1 MSPKPD
7 LNGDAVDPT
16 TVIDST
22 SHFHGDGA
30 AIVLDHCGVNI
41 NMCLQCR
48 SCSGGCPFTA
58 AMDHLPNEVLR
69 MLQFGL
75 VDEVLRCSTIWT
87 CVACNTCSAQCP
99 MAIDIAAMMD
109 VMRQMAVE
117 RNLAVAEPDVLAFHQ
132 EIMRSIQKYGRT
144 HKLEIML
151 RFKLK
156 TRRFFE
162 DTQTGLR
169 MLAKRK
175 LDLTPSRVK
184 DTDTLNKLMNHGR

>member
-1 MSPKPD
+1 M
-7 LNGDAVDPT
+7 VQ
-16 TVIDST
+16 
-22 SHFHGDGA
+22 
-30 AIVLDHCGVNI
+30 DHSGVNI
-41 NMCLQCR
+41 NTCLQCR
-48 SCSGGCPFTA
+48 TCSGGCPFTA
-58 AMDHLPNEVLR
+58 AMDHLPNEVVRL
-69 MLQFGL
+69 LQFGL
-75 VDEVLRCSTIWT
+75 IDEVLRCSTIWT

-109 VMRQMAVE
+109 VMRQTAVE

-132 EIMRSIQKYGRT
+132 EIMRSIHKYGRT

-156 TRRFFE
+156 TRRFFS

-184 DTDTLNKLMNHGR
+184 DTETLSKLMTRGH